1 MIMARKAID
10 FANPAP
16 SAKKPRHS
24 ISLSPSPLSPSQV
37 ETTDSKATINAIV
50 TSLSPRPTRSNCF
63 QGEITD
69 GETVLP
75 LLGFDEDLR
84 LKLKQHMDNKDTITL
99 RNCQVTT
106 SRVKGKLQVVLKT
119 HTMIE
124 KNPEVVYN
132 IADPSTLG
140 SPIVALNE
148 LAKYKQYDRVTVTA
162 RVIQV
167 KPSLQ
172 VNTGKY
178 KQDVIIADSTGHAC
192 LTVWEDDI
200 DPLQENYTYRFSR
213 ITINKYAGKTDLSMP
228 QYGANTEIID
238 NDIED
243 IYIPEEHTK
252 TEPKHLNQVTIT
264 AVNQLELLIRCAH
277 CKKMTGTTSSDIF
290 TCSSCATSRSVTAK
304 LYLEDS
310 TGSTHS
316 LRAYGDILSDIV
328 VAETISSS
336 TLLNSPSFSLSHNE
350 FGVITA
356 VSRTTD

>member
-1 MIMARKAID
+1 M
-10 FANPAP
+10 
-16 SAKKPRHS
+16 
-24 ISLSPSPLSPSQV
+24 
-37 ETTDSKATINAIV
+37 DS
-50 TSLSPRPTRSNCF
+50 
-63 QGEITD
+63 
-69 GETVLP
+69 
-75 LLGFDEDLR
+75 
-84 LKLKQHMDNKDTITL
+84 KDTITL

-106 SRVKGKLQVVLKT
+106 SRVTGKLQVVLKT

-132 IADPSTLG
+132 TADPSTLG

-148 LAKYKQYDRVTVTA
+148 LAKYEQYDRVTVTA

-200 DPLQENYTYRFSR
+200 DTLHENYTYRFSR
-213 ITINKYAGKTDLSMP
+213 ITTNKYAGKTDLSMP

-252 TEPKHLNQVTIT
+252 TEPKHRNQVTIT
-264 AVNQLELLIRCAH
+264 AVNQLEFLIRCAH
-277 CKKMTGTTSSDIF
+277 CKKNDRYKF
-290 TCSSCATSRSVTAK
+290 RY
-304 LYLEDS
+304 LYLQQLCYIPK
-310 TGSTHS
+310 GQ
-316 LRAYGDILSDIV
+316 V
-328 VAETISSS
+328 
-336 TLLNSPSFSLSHNE
+336 N
-350 FGVITA
+350 
-356 VSRTTD
+356 